1 MSMIQDTSDKDTQD
15 IQITRKRSQMLQVT
29 KRENSCL
36 PTIPPENAKDNAKND
51 EDPAKDDQHKWK
63 PVEAKITSLKI

>member
-1 MSMIQDTSDKDTQD
+1 
-15 IQITRKRSQMLQVT
+15 MLFA
-29 KRENSCL
+29 NL
-36 PTIPPENAKDNAKND
+36 PPENSKDNAKND